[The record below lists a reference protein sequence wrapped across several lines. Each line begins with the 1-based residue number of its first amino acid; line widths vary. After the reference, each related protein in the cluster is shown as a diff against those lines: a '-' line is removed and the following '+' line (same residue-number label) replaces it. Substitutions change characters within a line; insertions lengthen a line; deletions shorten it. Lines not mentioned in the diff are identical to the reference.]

1 MLVGAVGNAEE
12 DDHVRLERLR
22 AAIRS
27 RHKVVRF
34 RYRDEKGAATRRK
47 FRPPTLWFYPATW
60 LAVRGVSSA
69 RISGAFTRPNE
80 RGRRVFAETFPTD
93 DGKSAED
100 LFRRLLGKT

>member
-27 RHKVVRF
+27 RHKVRF
-34 RYRDEKGAATRRK
+34 RYRDEKGAPTRRT
-47 FRPPTLWFYPATW
+47 FRPLTLWLYPATW
-60 LAVRGVSSA
+60 LAVRCVSCA